1 MVSQPLSGGIV
12 TFTAMAMFR
21 DPIGAVHLIEQLSK
35 HPLWE
40 CYVSPA
46 ALGMLAKLEC
56 GVNDPIIALEQ

>member
-1 MVSQPLSGGIV
+1 
-12 TFTAMAMFR
+12 MAMFR